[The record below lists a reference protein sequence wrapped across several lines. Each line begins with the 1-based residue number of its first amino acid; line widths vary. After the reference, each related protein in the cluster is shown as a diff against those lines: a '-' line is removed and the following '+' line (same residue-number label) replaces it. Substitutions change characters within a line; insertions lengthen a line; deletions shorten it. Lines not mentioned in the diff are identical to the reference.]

1 MRTQCPRCCAGY
13 GILPPHLKIDAALKR
28 LQGAR
33 SHLKKASAGKVDVLR
48 DLEGAEIAPAQ
59 ITTWLAE
66 SKRLQQQA
74 KSALSIFS
82 AKE

>member
-1 MRTQCPRCCAGY
+1 M
-13 GILPPHLKIDAALKR
+13 
-28 LQGAR
+28 
-33 SHLKKASAGKVDVLR
+33 DVLR